1 LSPKGAS
8 RFREKGSS
16 DASDS
21 VVDCDGRWFDDCIE
35 LTTSYV
41 NGRQM
46 DVMFR
51 KLVGLSLL
59 ALWLVLSG
67 IALGESI
74 GFITNPPDKGK
85 SVEVTLAALGATI
98 KTFHETQVTPSLHQS
113 VQPTELYSSADQS
126 VAFNRFRNEFGKE
139 LNFSKEH
146 IPIYK
151 LHHSFLI

>member
-1 LSPKGAS
+1 
-8 RFREKGSS
+8 
-16 DASDS
+16 
-21 VVDCDGRWFDDCIE
+21 
-35 LTTSYV
+35 
-41 NGRQM
+41 
-46 DVMFR
+46 MFR